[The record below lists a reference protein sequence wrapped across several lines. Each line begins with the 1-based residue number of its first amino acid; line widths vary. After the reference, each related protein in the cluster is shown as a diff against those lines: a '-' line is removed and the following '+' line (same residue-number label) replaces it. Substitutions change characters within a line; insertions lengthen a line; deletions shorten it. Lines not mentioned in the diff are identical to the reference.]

1 MAPTFD
7 LTEEPWITVIRL
19 DNGRLEEVG
28 LQEALSRAHEF
39 RAVRDPLPTVEFG
52 LYRLLVVLAL
62 DIFKPKNKTALSR
75 LVSQKKFDAAQVE
88 AYLHDKQDRFDLFSQ
103 QHPFLQTAGMEGEA
117 VKPLAGLLPPIPS
130 GTNAA
135 HFHHGQEGEFG
146 VSPAA
151 AARLLTSV
159 APFMTA
165 GGAGLAPSLNGAP
178 PWYALIVG
186 DTLFD
191 TLCRNAYVLDRQN
204 IALGEPSW
212 RSDRAVMPGERCT
225 NADLLEGW
233 TWRPRR
239 LQLVPGEAGRCSLT
253 GQDSPMLVR
262 SMKFAAGA
270 SCDFTKGGWR
280 DPSVPYRIDDDG
292 PKVMR
297 PQEGKAVWRDT
308 APLALLSSR
317 SYTRGESKFQFERPH
332 IVEQWAQMI
341 QDRYAEDGLLNLTL
355 YGMRTDLKMK
365 VFEWYREPLAL
376 PRSLVLKDEF
386 ALRVQQEMERADSIA
401 YALKKAIQKTYKREG
416 KGNAKAFDDLIAY
429 TQRQYWSS
437 IRGAWERLLEE
448 VASLPAAQEAAF
460 RAAWWEVLRG
470 AGSAAL
476 KQAIGDLDTDAEALK
491 RQVEAEQSFYGALHN
506 ILATGE
512 ERAAREAAKKSKK
525 AKSKKAKSKE
535 PKGAAL

>member
-1 MAPTFD
+1 MVPTFD
-7 LTEEPWITVIRL
+7 LTEEPWIPVVRL
-19 DNGRLEEVG
+19 DTGKLEEVG
-28 LQEALSRAHEF
+28 LREALCRAHEY

-52 LYRLLVVLAL
+52 LYRLHAVLAL
-62 DIFKPKNKTALSR
+62 DIFQLEDTDMLGALR
-75 LVSQKKFDAAQVE
+75 DEGQFDAATVH
-88 AYLHDKQDRFDLFSQ
+88 AYFDKWQDRFDLLSKQ
-103 QHPFLQTAGMEGEA
+103 YPFLQTAGMEREGA
-117 VKPLAGLLPPIPS
+117 KPLAGLLPPIPS

-151 AARLLTSV
+151 AARLLTSI

-191 TLCRNAYVLDRQN
+191 TLCRNAYVLDRQK

-212 RSDRAVMPGERCT
+212 RSKRVVMPGERCT
-225 NADLLEGW
+225 GADLLEGW

-239 LQLVPGEAGRCSLT
+239 LQLVPGAAGRCSLT
-253 GQDSPMLVR
+253 GQDSPVLVH

-280 DPSVPYRIDDDG
+280 DPSVPYRIDEDG

-297 PQEGKAVWRDT
+297 PQESKAVWRDT

-332 IVEQWAQMI
+332 IIEQWVEMI
-341 QDRYAEDGLLNLTL
+341 QSQYAEDGPLNLTL

-376 PRSLVLKDEF
+376 PRSLVLKDDF
-386 ALRVQQEMERADSIA
+386 AMRVQKEMERADSIA

-437 IRGAWERLLEE
+437 LHGTWERLLGEI
-448 VASLPAAQEAAF
+448 APLSAAQDAEWTKS
-460 RAAWWEVLRG
+460 RAAWWEALGG
-470 AGSAAL
+470 AGRAAL
-476 KQAIGDLDTDAEALK
+476 TQAIGDLDTDAEALK
-491 RQVEAEQSFYGALHN
+491 RQVEAEQSFQGALHS
-506 ILATGE
+506 ILVTE
-512 ERAAREAAKKSKK
+512 EEKAAREAAKKSRKT
-525 AKSKKAKSKE
+525 
-535 PKGAAL
+535 KGAAL